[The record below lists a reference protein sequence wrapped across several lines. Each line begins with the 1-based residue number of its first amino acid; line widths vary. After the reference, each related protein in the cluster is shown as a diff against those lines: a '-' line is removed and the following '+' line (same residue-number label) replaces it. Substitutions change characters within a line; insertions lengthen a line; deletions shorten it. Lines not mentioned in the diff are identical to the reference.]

1 LEIPHRK
8 KCLGNGTVLIK
19 DAVLAFLL
27 FTGVVLMMV
36 KRFLG
41 TCAFGI
47 AAAAGICAQTSAPP
61 ALLDDGRRLVA
72 QLKLVPTADDVLFQ
86 TTGLDRSNQLLEA
99 VVHAGLDGDATL
111 DDWANL
117 HRALA
122 GQSELETQRGNFGGA
137 IAHLNFQE
145 AYYNSLESDYD
156 AALKTAMQVLEM
168 EKEHLPGLLPFGY
181 TAMGD
186 DLRKLGR
193 ANEALDA
200 YRESR
205 RLGAALGGPAADASS
220 QGWFATL
227 WLKIVETEIQVRNLD
242 AARTETNQ
250 FLAAAGTGANGF
262 HLRALIASADV
273 MVAEGRYSEAIDAIK
288 QAHALVNDRD
298 PMSSLNLE
306 VSNVASTIVSET
318 LGPLDYTQAMTT
330 AKRMQAELGD
340 VFLVEPLVQASLLV
354 RRRLAGDL
362 DGVLRQLTGELEQ
375 SRAAGDTFGKIQAL
389 EALAATYSGFNS
401 RDNQITALEE
411 ALDLTRSALPPDGLP
426 NGPAVAGLYFGV
438 LDILG
443 SAYADAGQFG
453 KASAMFQELK
463 EKLHLLTKARV
474 RLYAMRHF
482 GAELLIGQ
490 ARVLE
495 LQSKRGEAKDL
506 LLGLLAGKAGD
517 VRFSRGDVLQQVA
530 RLERDGGDVP
540 ASAGYYEQAIAAFS
554 QQREPNRELLE
565 HLEYARYLL
574 TAAKSLPDSQAKART
589 HLDAAA
595 QQSVSVNEFQA
606 RWRVEYEFGLLA
618 EGSGDRA
625 GAILRYRAAVA
636 RLEEVRSSLSQQ
648 AGRQSLL
655 DNDIVQDLYAGLTG
669 LLTGDGNS
677 SEAWQSLE
685 RSKARSFLEL
695 LGGRSTA
702 VADAAPELKQIHELE
717 QQVLNVKVELES
729 GDGSSQTRSGR
740 DPNVVQADLYR
751 LEKQF
756 ALARQQASL
765 GKTRAGQSV
774 ALGSIDLDAAQKLLP
789 PKTTLLEY
797 AFLRDGVTA
806 FVVTRSGTK
815 QLRWQ
820 LDAQDLEHKVKDDL
834 LPLLA
839 YHSSDA
845 DVNAKLAAVSRLLID
860 PVAKSLPRENQRLI
874 IVPTGYLN
882 YLPFEA
888 LKLPDGRSMIDA
900 FTISYLPSASA
911 LQFISARKPLLSS
924 LFLGAIGNVSVEG
937 APALPGTL
945 TEVDGIARL
954 EPGATRVT
962 GEDFTHDRAREA
974 LTKYD
979 VVHFATH
986 GDVDSNA
993 PLFSAVLTSP
1003 GEHGSS
1009 RLWLYEIQALKLRA
1023 GLVVL
1028 SACQTGMGRLR
1039 GGDEVAG
1046 FTRTL
1051 LLAGADSVVAS
1062 LWDVSDESTAE
1073 LMGGF
1078 YRSLR
1083 AGMPTA
1089 EAMRSSILAVRK
1101 KFPHPTYWAA
1111 FVMTGI

>member
-1 LEIPHRK
+1 M
-8 KCLGNGTVLIK
+8 G
-19 DAVLAFLL
+19 
-27 FTGVVLMMV
+27 

-41 TCAFGI
+41 GVAFM
-47 AAAAGICAQTSAPP
+47 AVAAGIYAQTSAPP
-61 ALLDDGRRLVA
+61 TQLDDGRRLVA
-72 QLKLVPTADDVLFQ
+72 QLKLEPTADAVLFQ
-86 TTGLDRSNQLLEA
+86 TTGLDRSNQLMQA
-99 VVHAGLDGDATL
+99 VVDAGLNGDATL

-117 HRALA
+117 HRAVA
-122 GQSELETQRGNFGGA
+122 GQAELAIQLGNFGGA
-137 IAHLNFQE
+137 ITRLSVQE
-145 AYYNSLESDYD
+145 AYYNALESDYD
-156 AALKTAMQVLEM
+156 AALKTAMRVLEM
-168 EKEHLPGLLPFGY
+168 EKGHLPGLVPFGY

-200 YRESR
+200 YREAK
-205 RLGAALGGPAADASS
+205 RLGAALGGTAADASS

-227 WLKIVETEIQVRNLD
+227 WLKIVETEIQLRDLD
-242 AARTETNQ
+242 AARTEANQ
-250 FLAAAGTGANGF
+250 FLAAAPAGVDAF
-262 HLRALIASADV
+262 RLRALMASADI
-273 MVAEGRYSEAIDAIK
+273 MVAEGRYSPAIDAIK
-288 QAHALVNDRD
+288 QVHALVNNQD

-306 VSNVASTIVSET
+306 VANIASTIVSET
-318 LGPLDYTQAMTT
+318 LGPLDYEQAMTT

-340 VFLVEPLVQASLLV
+340 IFLVEPLVQASLLV

-362 DGVLRQLTGELEQ
+362 DGVLRQLTGNLEQ
-375 SRAAGDTFGKIQAL
+375 SRAAGDKFGQIEAL

-401 RDNQITALEE
+401 QDNQITALEE
-411 ALDLTRSALPPDGLP
+411 ALDLTRTVLPPNGLP
-426 NGPAVAGLYFGV
+426 DKPAMVGLYFGV
-438 LDILG
+438 LDLLG

-453 KASAMFQELK
+453 KAGVMFQELE
-463 EKLHLLTKARV
+463 EKLRLLTTARA
-474 RLYAMRHF
+474 RLYAMRYF
-482 GAELLIGQ
+482 GAEILIGQ

-495 LQSKRGEAKDL
+495 LESKRDEAKEL
-506 LLGLLAGKAGD
+506 LLSLLAGKAGE
-517 VRFSRGDVLQQVA
+517 VRFDRGAVLEQLA
-530 RLERDGGDVP
+530 RLERDAGDVP
-540 ASAGYYEQAIAAFS
+540 ASAGYYEQAVAAFS

-565 HLEYARYLL
+565 HLEYARDLL
-574 TAAKSLPDSQAKART
+574 TAASGVPDSLAKART

-595 QQSVSVNEFQA
+595 QQAAAVNQFQA

-618 EGSGDRA
+618 ERSGDRV
-625 GAILRYRAAVA
+625 GAIGRYKAAVA
-636 RLEEVRSSLSQQ
+636 RLEEVRAGLSQQ

-669 LLTGDGNS
+669 LLTGAGNS

-695 LGGRSTA
+695 LGGRGMAS
-702 VADAAPELKQIHELE
+702 ADAAPELKEIHELE
-717 QQVLNVKVELES
+717 RQVLNAKVELES
-729 GDGSSQTRSGR
+729 EDEPTQTRTMR
-740 DPNVVQADLYR
+740 DRNVLQADLYR

-774 ALGSIDLDAAQKLLP
+774 ALGSIALDAAQKLLP
-789 PKTTLLEY
+789 AKTTLLEY

-806 FVVTRSGTK
+806 FVVTQSGTK

-820 LDAQDLEHKVKDDL
+820 LNLKELERKVKEDL

-911 LQFISARKPLLSS
+911 LQFIGARKPLLGS

-945 TEVDGIARL
+945 TEVNAISRL

-1009 RLWLYEIQALKLRA
+1009 RLWLYEIQALKLQA

-1028 SACQTGMGRLR
+1028 SACQTGKGRVR

-1051 LLAGADSVVAS
+1051 LLAGADTVVAS

-1073 LMGGF
+1073 LMEGF

-1083 AGMPTA
+1083 AGQPA
-1089 EAMRSSILAVRK
+1089 AAAMRSAILAVRK